1 MKRMKKYKL
10 RAEGMNDIFEFT
22 NLFKK
27 SMGKYI
33 LSGYTGHPDVE
44 FEFESSEPIE
54 TIMEILS
61 NISDSHVMMETLQPK
76 SKYTGIR

>member
-10 RAEGMNDIFEFT
+10 RAECMQDIFEFT
-22 NLFKK
+22 KLFIPF
-27 SMGKYI
+27 MGKYI
-33 LSGYTGHPDVE
+33 LSGCTGHPDVE

-54 TIMEILS
+54 TIMKNLS
-61 NISDSHVMMETLQPK
+61 NIPDSHVMMETLQPK

>member
-10 RAEGMNDIFEFT
+10 RAEGLNDIFEFT
-22 NLFKK
+22 NLLKK

-33 LSGYTGHPDVE
+33 INLETGPPDVE

-54 TIMEILS
+54 TLMEILS
-61 NISDSHVMMETLQPK
+61 NIPDSHVMMETLQPK